1 MMLKRA
7 QKLLLMLA
15 TAGVVACNSND
26 LDIGPTIGDLND
38 EIEFKSIGEV
48 DGFHVE
54 VEPQVSFE
62 VDRARVID
70 SFRSLAEITAE
81 GGGTGDELRR
91 LADLELE
98 SSLDKRLS
106 DDIIAQQQG
115 ATESLRAIGIYE
127 TYLEKYPVREDNDMI
142 LYQLSRAYALE
153 EDADRSMEV
162 LDRLALEFPQSRYI
176 DEVQFRRG
184 ELLFVENDFD
194 GAEAAYGDVVSNH
207 PQSLFFEKAL
217 YKYGWT
223 QFKQGRHMDSLA
235 TFTRLLD
242 INLERGMV
250 GEIEFSPE
258 LSRADQELLDDVTR
272 VMGLSFSYQEEKLF
286 ISKYYAE
293 NGKRDYEP
301 LLYLKMG
308 DMYLQRDRVLDASD
322 LFLAYTEEYP
332 YSPHTPQFHQ
342 RAIEIFQQAGY
353 ADLVLK
359 EKIAFVNRYDVNGD
373 YWTLQEAETQQRL
386 TKTLVVHMVEL
397 ATHFHALA
405 RKSNKKADYRTSAD
419 WYRRF
424 LKSFPEDEN
433 APRMNFLL
441 AETLY
446 DSGDFPGAIDE
457 YQKTAYE
464 YDTHEDSAEAGYAAL
479 VAFDA
484 LFKTT
489 NASEIPALRRKRTKS
504 AVRFTTNNP
513 DDPRLQ
519 VVELQTAQQYYQ
531 WKEYPDAIASTERL
545 IENKN
550 VDRPT
555 KKIAWG
561 ILSDAQ
567 FSTAEYAGAEKS
579 YLSYLAFVPQNSKE
593 YRETR
598 EQVAAS
604 IYKQGEIARDA
615 GDHRLAAQ
623 NFARLGETV
632 PESPKRI
639 VADYDAA
646 TAYIQL
652 EDWPTAIAQLEAF
665 RKRYPKDKKFT
676 TGVTEKLALAYSNSG
691 NQTLAA
697 REILTLSTL
706 PGGTPERK
714 RDLMWKAAQLYEETG
729 QSKRAI
735 AIYKDYVKAY
745 PYPLERSME
754 LRHKIAESYRAS
766 NDRRNLHVW
775 LNEIVRADT
784 AAKSRSNA
792 RSKYLAA
799 TASLELIEPLH
810 RSYKKAKLTVPL
822 KTSLKKKKKLM
833 QQSID
838 AYSKAMNYQVE
849 EVTTEATFQI
859 AEIYHDFAKSLMNS
873 QRPKGLDE
881 EQLEEYE
888 LLLEEQ
894 AFPFEEKAID
904 IHLANFRRIPS
915 GTYDEPT
922 HKSLEILGE
931 LMPFRFA
938 KVESPDG
945 YVDIQ

>member
-1 MMLKRA
+1 MMRYLRKA
-7 QKLLLMLA
+7 SLMLA
-15 TAGVVACNSND
+15 AALTVACSSND
-26 LDIGPTIGDLND
+26 LDVGPTIGDLD
-38 EIEFKSIGEV
+38 EEIAFQSIGEV
-48 DGFHVE
+48 AGFHVE

-62 VDRARVID
+62 VDRQQVID
-70 SFRSLAEITAE
+70 SFRSLVEITAE

-106 DDIIAQQQG
+106 EDVIAQEQG
-115 ATESLRAIGIYE
+115 KREALHAIGIYE
-127 TYLEKYPVREDNDMI
+127 SYLEKYPAREDNDMI

-153 EDADRSMEV
+153 ENPEKSMVV
-162 LDRLALEFPQSRYI
+162 LDRIAVEHPESRYI

-184 ELLFVENDFD
+184 EMLFVENDFE
-194 GAEAAYGDVVSNH
+194 GAEAAYGTVVANH
-207 PQSLFFEKAL
+207 PDSLFFDKAL

-223 QFKQGRHMDSLA
+223 QFKQGNHFDSLA
-235 TFTRLLD
+235 SFTRMLD
-242 INLERGMV
+242 INLEKGNIN
-250 GEIEFSPE
+250 EIEFSPE
-258 LSRADQELLDDVTR
+258 LPRADRELLEDVTR
-272 VMGLSFSYQEEKLF
+272 VMSLSFSYQDEKLY
-286 ISKYYAE
+286 ISRYYAE

-308 DMYLQRDRVLDASD
+308 EMYMQQNRVIDSTDM
-322 LFLAYTEEYP
+322 FLAYTKEYP
-332 YSPHTPQFHQ
+332 YSPHTPHFHQ

-353 ADLVLK
+353 ADLVLQ
-359 EKIAFVNRYDVNGD
+359 EKIAFVDRYDVNSE
-373 YWTLQEAETQQRL
+373 YWSLQDPETQQTL

-397 ATHFHALA
+397 STHFHAIA
-405 RKSNKKADYRTSAD
+405 RASKKPADYRTSVD

-424 LKSFPEDEN
+424 LRSFPEDEN

-446 DSGDFPGAIDE
+446 DSGQYPQAIDE
-457 YQKTAYE
+457 YQKTAYDYE
-464 YDTHEDSAEAGYAAL
+464 PHEDSAEAGYAAL
-479 VAFDA
+479 IAFDA

-489 NASEIPALRRKRTKS
+489 NASDVLALRRKRTKS
-504 AVRFTTNNP
+504 AVRFTTSYP

-519 VVELQTAQQYYQ
+519 AVELNTANQYYE
-531 WKEYPDAIASTERL
+531 WKDYPEAIASAQRL

-550 VDRPT
+550 VDQPT
-555 KKIAWG
+555 KKTAWA
-561 ILSDAQ
+561 ILSDSQ
-567 FSTAEYAGAEKS
+567 FSTGEYAAAEKS
-579 YLSYLAFVPQNSKE
+579 YLAYIAFLPKKGKE
-593 YRETR
+593 YSETR
-598 EQVAAS
+598 EQIAAS
-604 IYKQGEIARDA
+604 IYKQGELARDA
-615 GDHRLAAQ
+615 GDYRLAAQ
-623 NFARLGETV
+623 NFSRLGQVV

-646 TAYIQL
+646 TAYVQL
-652 EDWPTAIAQLEAF
+652 EDWPTAIQQLEAF
-665 RKRYPKDKKFT
+665 RKRYPRDKKFT

-697 REILTLSTL
+697 REILALSTL

-714 RDLMWKAAQLYEETG
+714 RDLMWRAAELYQESG
-729 QSKRAI
+729 QNEKAI

-754 LRHKIAESYRAS
+754 LRHKIAESYRAK
-766 NDRRNLHVW
+766 NDTRNLHVW
-775 LNEIVRADT
+775 LNDIVRADS
-784 AAKSRSNA
+784 AAGSRSNA

-810 RSYKKAKLTVPL
+810 RSYQKAKLTVPL
-822 KTSLKKKKKLM
+822 KTSLKTKKKLM

-838 AYSKAMNYQVE
+838 AYSKAMNYQVA
-849 EVTTEATFQI
+849 EVTTEATYQI

-881 EQLEEYE
+881 EQMEEYE

-904 IHLANFRRIPS
+904 IHLANFKRIPA

-922 HKSLEILGE
+922 KKSLKILGE

-938 KVESPDG
+938 KVESADV